1 MLICIW
7 SWVIHNENEYNGKG
21 QIFIYMYMYLYVSF
35 ARFAASDVSEDP
47 FSSRQEESSE
57 GFTHNSVVE
66 SLLQRNRD
74 QSFISRDNQEGVFS
88 RPARS
93 FITEEILE
101 ALRKADRKGRDVVV
115 GLSNACC
122 KWGCSKSEIS
132 SLCWESV
139 FFIWVNTCAE
149 IINRTQLRT
158 NILFLCFQFSWLF
171 YSKCLS
177 VKQCAV
183 QCFIF

>member
-1 MLICIW
+1 MWKAVVLAVCLLVAGVQPMDNPTYGVKLCGREFIRA
-7 SWVIHNENEYNGKG
+7 VIFTCGGSRWKRS
-21 QIFIYMYMYLYVSF
+21 LRS
-35 ARFAASDVSEDP
+35 AADVSEDP
-47 FSSRQEESSE
+47 FSSRQEDSSE
-57 GFTHNSVVE
+57 GLSHNPVVE

-74 QSFISRDNQEGVFS
+74 LSFTTRDNNEAAFS

-132 SLCWESV
+132 SLC
-139 FFIWVNTCAE
+139 
-149 IINRTQLRT
+149 
-158 NILFLCFQFSWLF
+158 
-171 YSKCLS
+171 
-177 VKQCAV
+177 
-183 QCFIF
+183 

>member
-1 MLICIW
+1 MWKAVALAVCLLVAGVQSMDDPSYGVKLCGREFIRA
-7 SWVIHNENEYNGKG
+7 VIFTCGGSRWKRS
-21 QIFIYMYMYLYVSF
+21 LRS
-35 ARFAASDVSEDP
+35 ADVSEDP

-57 GFTHNSVVE
+57 GLSPNSVVD

-74 QSFISRDNQEGVFS
+74 LSFTPRDNQEGVFR
-88 RPARS
+88 RPTRS

-132 SLCWESV
+132 SLC
-139 FFIWVNTCAE
+139 
-149 IINRTQLRT
+149 
-158 NILFLCFQFSWLF
+158 
-171 YSKCLS
+171 
-177 VKQCAV
+177 
-183 QCFIF
+183 